1 MRPVSSRFSRPVAVG
16 SAPLRCATTPMT
28 RRTCGGLA
36 PHLEAG
42 HGRASPESA
51 WASVVRILTV
61 VDLPAPFGPSRPKT
75 VPAGTAKL
83 SPSRARMPL
92 G

>member
-1 MRPVSSRFSRPVAVG
+1 MFSRPVATG
-16 SAPLRCATTPMT
+16 SAPLSWATTPI
-28 RRTCGGLA
+28 RCRTLA
-36 PHLEAG
+36 GFARTSSPATLAV
-42 HGRASPESA
+42 PESA

-83 SPSRARMPL
+83 SPSRALTPL